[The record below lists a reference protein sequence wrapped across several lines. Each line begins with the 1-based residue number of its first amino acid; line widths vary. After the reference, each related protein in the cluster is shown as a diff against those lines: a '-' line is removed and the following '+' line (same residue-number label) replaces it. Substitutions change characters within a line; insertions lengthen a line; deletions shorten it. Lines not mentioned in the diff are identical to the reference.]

1 MPSAALRQ
9 QWAAARWHTRAMSVR
24 SPGLPLA
31 VLSTLVDLGTELQA
45 EEVDLPRVLELATG
59 NAARLLGTDI
69 AWLALFD
76 DETRTMHVAVSCG
89 ATGPDFATMK
99 VSENEGLGGAALQAR
114 GPVVVADYPS
124 WASPGPVRDAML
136 AEGVCSVVCAPMLR
150 GDRVVGVLY
159 AANRVPTQFTA
170 SDSSIVTALAAQAS
184 VAIGNGLLYS
194 SLLDKTHTLE
204 ATFEIHRALGEAAV
218 SDLGIDLVMRTLS
231 EVTGRRLLLEQQIVA
246 PFELLTEPANCAD
259 ADGAVASV
267 VSVRRNESAVGH
279 ITVYGQA
286 PLSELE
292 QNALSHGATVLALE
306 LMKHEAAQ
314 DVEWR
319 LRGELLEQL
328 LEAEDDRS
336 DELAARARRF
346 GIDLTEACSIV
357 VVEARELDPP
367 ALRGLIHRVITSRDA
382 GVHAK
387 TTLSGQRGDRGVIA
401 LIGDSHD
408 VDRFVGLLDDAGA
421 GAVLWIGTSSGRT
434 NVGASFREAAAC
446 SQLAKQASPG
456 QSRVIHGSALGPL
469 RFMLDIQDL
478 ANARVFVAEVLGP
491 VAAHEEGG
499 GAQLLTTLRA
509 YVEEDGHHQ
518 RIADRCHVHVSTVK
532 YRLARIADLLERPL
546 KPWGTRFEITLAFRL
561 ADLLDSVPDNR
572 R

>member
-1 MPSAALRQ
+1 MRPE
-9 QWAAARWHTRAMSVR
+9 
-24 SPGLPLA
+24 SPDLPLD

-69 AWLALFD
+69 AWLSLFD
-76 DETRTMHVAVSCG
+76 DETRTMHVAVSYG
-89 ATGPDFATMK
+89 TTVPDFADMK
-99 VSENEGLGGAALQAR
+99 VSENEGLGGAALQAG
-114 GPVVVADYPS
+114 GPVVVADYAS
-124 WASPGPVRDAML
+124 WASPGPVRDTVL
-136 AEGVCSVVCAPMLR
+136 AEGVCSVLCAPMLR

-159 AANRVPTQFTA
+159 AANRSPTRFTA
-170 SDSSIVTALAAQAS
+170 SDTSIVTALAAQAS
-184 VAIGNGLLYS
+184 VAIGNGLLYG
-194 SLLDKTHTLE
+194 SLLDKTRTLE

-218 SDLGIDLVMRTLS
+218 SDLGIDLVMQTLS
-231 EVTGRRLLLEQQIVA
+231 EVTGRRLLLEQQIVP
-246 PFELLTEPANCAD
+246 PFEVLSAPAGDAD
-259 ADGAVASV
+259 GDGAVASM
-267 VSVRRNESAVGH
+267 VSVRRNGSAVGQ
-279 ITVYGQA
+279 ITVFGQA
-286 PLSELE
+286 PLGELE

-336 DELAARARRF
+336 DELEARARRF

-357 VVEARELDPP
+357 VVQARHLDPQ

-382 GVHAK
+382 NVHSKAA
-387 TTLSGQRGDRGVIA
+387 LSGQRGDRGVIA
-401 LIGDSHD
+401 LIGDRHD
-408 VDRFVGLLDDAGA
+408 IDRFVGLLIEAGA
-421 GAVLWIGTSSGRT
+421 GSVLWIGTSSGRS
-434 NVGASFREAAAC
+434 NVSASFREAAAC
-446 SQLAKQASPG
+446 SQLAKQASHG

-478 ANARVFVAEVLGP
+478 TNARAFVDEVLGP
-491 VAAHEEGG
+491 VAAHEQAG

-518 RIADRCHVHVSTVK
+518 RIAGRCHVHVSTVK
-532 YRLARIADLLERPL
+532 YRLARIAELLARPL
-546 KPWGTRFEITLAFRL
+546 QPWETRFEITLAFRL
-561 ADLLDSVPDNR
+561 ADLLESVPDDR

>member
-1 MPSAALRQ
+1 
-9 QWAAARWHTRAMSVR
+9 MSLK

-69 AWLALFD
+69 AWLSLFD
-76 DETRTMHVAVSCG
+76 DETRTMHVAVSYG
-89 ATGPDFATMK
+89 ATGPEFANMK
-99 VSENEGLGGAALQAR
+99 VSENEGLGGAALTAG
-114 GPVVVADYPS
+114 GPVVVSDYAS

-159 AANRVPTQFTA
+159 AANRVPTQFTP

-194 SLLDKTHTLE
+194 SLLDKTRTLE

-218 SDLGIDLVMRTLS
+218 SDLGIDRVMRTLS
-231 EVTGRRLLLEQQIVA
+231 EVTGRRLLLEQQIVP
-246 PFELLTEPANCAD
+246 PFEMVTAPANDDGAEAEAD
-259 ADGAVASV
+259 ADAAIASV
-267 VSVRRNESAVGH
+267 VAVRRNESAVGH
-279 ITVYGQA
+279 ITVFGRA
-286 PLSELE
+286 PLGELE

-306 LMKHEAAQ
+306 LMKHEAAL

-328 LEAEDDRS
+328 LEAQDDRS
-336 DELAARARRF
+336 DELAARALRF

-367 ALRGLIHRVITSRDA
+367 AVRGLIHRVITSRDA
-382 GVHAK
+382 GVHSK

-401 LIGDSHD
+401 LIGERHD
-408 VDRFVGLLDDAGA
+408 IDRFAGLLADAGA
-421 GAVLWIGTSSGRT
+421 GAVLWIGTSSGRP

-456 QSRVIHGSALGPL
+456 QSRVIHGSSLGPL

-478 ANARVFVAEVLGP
+478 TNARAFVDEVLGP

-532 YRLARIADLLERPL
+532 YRLARIGDLLDRPL
-546 KPWGTRFEITLAFRL
+546 KPWETRFEITLAFRL
-561 ADLLDSVPDNR
+561 ADLLASVPDDR